1 MAKYT
6 ATSNWTYRL
15 KISPAPSKL
24 AKLFG
29 EGAKEF
35 ADYKPA
41 LLRCAPKV
49 LAGIKRIMG
58 SRGASLGEPWP
69 GLKDK
74 YYLARKARMGWSRAE
89 MFATGQLAASI
100 GVISC
105 TKRALKVGTR
115 DPKARALQWGTSRG
129 LPSRKFIGLDDQAT
143 AECVEELNAHANAL
157 LARLASKINTAE
169 AAA

>member
-6 ATSNWTYRL
+6 ATSNWNYRL

-29 EGAKEF
+29 EAAREF
-35 ADYKPA
+35 SDYKPA

-49 LAGIKRIMG
+49 LDGIRRIMG
-58 SRGASLGEPWP
+58 SRGSSLGEPWP

-74 YYLARKARMGWSRAE
+74 YYLARKARKGWSRAE
-89 MFATGQLAASI
+89 MKATGALESSI

-115 DPKARALQWGTSRG
+115 LKQARALQWGTSRG
-129 LPSRKFIGLDDQAT
+129 MPSRKFIGLDDLAMQQ
-143 AECVEELNAHANAL
+143 CVEELNAHANAL
-157 LARLASKINTAE
+157 LDRLASKINTSE